1 MVVDVILILI
11 ALGAVFTGFRRG
23 FLQTLLTTVGYIGGG
38 VLGLALALHFAAQ
51 VHSDINRIGAI
62 LLSIFLMAEIGRRV
76 LGLLANYFRTRILWA
91 PLKFVDSLAG
101 VVLELLRATLIS
113 YLVISVLVWSPWTSV
128 RTAVQE
134 STIYPRI
141 TKQLPEPIK
150 QLRSE
155 IEKRLSLN
163 LP

>member
-1 MVVDVILILI
+1 MLVDAAIVLIT
-11 ALGAVFTGFRRG
+11 LGAIFTGFRRG

-38 VLGLALALHFAAQ
+38 VLGLALALHFAPD

-62 LLSIFLMAEIGRRV
+62 LLSIFLMAEIGRRI
-76 LGLLANYFRTRILWA
+76 LGLLAHYFRTRILWA
-91 PLKFVDSLAG
+91 PLRFIDSLAG
-101 VVLELLRATLIS
+101 VGLELIRAIFIT
-113 YLVISVLVWSPWTSV
+113 YLVISVLLWSPWTSV

-134 STIYPRI
+134 STIYPKI
-141 TKQLPEPIK
+141 TKQLPTPVN
-150 QLRSE
+150 QLRKE